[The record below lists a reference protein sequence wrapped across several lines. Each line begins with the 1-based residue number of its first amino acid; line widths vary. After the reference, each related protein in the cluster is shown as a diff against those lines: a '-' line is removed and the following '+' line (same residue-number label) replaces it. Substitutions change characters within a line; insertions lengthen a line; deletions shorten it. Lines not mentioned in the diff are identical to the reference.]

1 MLGIIVVLTK
11 FLYQR
16 LQKFR
21 LNCGKL
27 VINMKKFLLV
37 PVVLMMTACSST
49 PTYKL
54 SGYKGP
60 EAMDRNEAVQASKQC
75 VFAKMRPNVEY
86 LSVRTTEG
94 PKVMVPVN
102 VHCEPY

>member
-1 MLGIIVVLTK
+1 MK
-11 FLYQR
+11 R
-16 LQKFR
+16 L
-21 LNCGKL
+21 L
-27 VINMKKFLLV
+27 VIPLV
-37 PVVLMMTACSST
+37 LSIVACSSA

-60 EAMDRNEAVQASKQC
+60 EAMDRNEAVQAAKQC

-86 LSVRTTEG
+86 LSVKTDAG

-102 VHCEPY
+102 VHCEPF

>member
-1 MLGIIVVLTK
+1 MK
-11 FLYQR
+11 R
-16 LQKFR
+16 L
-21 LNCGKL
+21 LLIPL
-27 VINMKKFLLV
+27 VLLV
-37 PVVLMMTACSST
+37 AACSSK

-60 EAMDRNEAVQASKQC
+60 EAMDRNEAVQAAKQC

-86 LSVRTTEG
+86 LSVKTDAG

>member
-1 MLGIIVVLTK
+1 MKSLLIIPLILSVA
-11 FLYQR
+11 
-16 LQKFR
+16 
-21 LNCGKL
+21 
-27 VINMKKFLLV
+27 
-37 PVVLMMTACSST
+37 ACSST
-49 PTYKL
+49 PPTYKL

-75 VFAKMRPNVEY
+75 VFARMRPNVEY
-86 LSVRTTEG
+86 LSVKTDAG

>member
-1 MLGIIVVLTK
+1 
-11 FLYQR
+11 
-16 LQKFR
+16 
-21 LNCGKL
+21 
-27 VINMKKFLLV
+27 MKKFLLV
-37 PVVLMMTACSST
+37 PVALMLVACSST

-86 LSVRTTEG
+86 LSVRTAEG

>member
-1 MLGIIVVLTK
+1 
-11 FLYQR
+11 
-16 LQKFR
+16 
-21 LNCGKL
+21 
-27 VINMKKFLLV
+27 MKKFLLV
-37 PVVLMMTACSST
+37 PVVLLFTACSST

-60 EAMDRNEAVQASKQC
+60 EAMDRNEAVQAAKQC

-86 LSVRTTEG
+86 LSVRTNEG